1 MNRYADIKVLQTLN
15 NDLRTRGIKYKETA
29 QYPIIHQQENDI
41 YAITVEGDRLDL
53 IANQFYK
60 NVDLWWII
68 ATANPDI
75 IRRDSFVLKT
85 GIQIRIPDPN
95 RITTILRSFEKL
107 NR

>member
-1 MNRYADIKVLQTLN
+1 M
-15 NDLRTRGIKYKETA
+15 
-29 QYPIIHQQENDI
+29 
-41 YAITVEGDRLDL
+41 
-53 IANQFYK
+53 
-60 NVDLWWII
+60 DLWWII

>member
-1 MNRYADIKVLQTLN
+1 MANRLRFIRRQRGTNSKRVLKN
-15 NDLRTRGIKYKETA
+15 IKY
-29 QYPIIHQQENDI
+29 PNIPLSINDI

>member
-1 MNRYADIKVLQTLN
+1 MANRLRFIRRQRGTNSKRVLKN
-15 NDLRTRGIKYKETA
+15 IKY
-29 QYPIIHQQENDI
+29 PNISLSINDI